1 MSRVLNWRRRITRMK
16 DNGFRSWEVE
26 NKACESML
34 LEEGHICI
42 INPLDEKPHY
52 NEDVKEII
60 HFQHGNVK
68 VSGNNI
74 SVGFVFRVS
83 PHRCICNTHDNRVVM
98 PESISKTILLKEKTA
113 KVKQRHRTELYNSFN
128 QDTYHK
134 SLKTHF
140 KSILKH

>member
-1 MSRVLNWRRRITRMK
+1 MSRVLNWRCRITRLK

-26 NKACESML
+26 NKAYESMS

-60 HFQHGNVK
+60 HYQHGNVK

-83 PHRCICNTHDNRVVM
+83 PHRYICNIHNNRVVM
-98 PESISKTILLKEKTA
+98 PESIHNTIQLK
-113 KVKQRHRTELYNSFN
+113 
-128 QDTYHK
+128 
-134 SLKTHF
+134 
-140 KSILKH
+140 

>member
-1 MSRVLNWRRRITRMK
+1 MSRILKWRRRITKMK

-34 LEEGHICI
+34 LEEGNICI

-52 NEDVKEII
+52 NEDIKETI

-68 VSGNNI
+68 VSGNSI

-83 PHRCICNTHDNRVVM
+83 PHKCICNIHDNRVVM
-98 PESISKTILLKEKTA
+98 SESIRNDIILKEKTA
-113 KVKQRHRTELYNSFN
+113 KVKQCHQTELYNSFDAN
-128 QDTYHK
+128 TYHT
-134 SLKTHF
+134 SLKNHF
-140 KSILKH
+140 KSIL